1 MTASERTG
9 ASFKKSPAESAGQ
22 SLTRVELTW
31 IEKQVEFWIRFGR
44 DVEDTI
50 MDRRRRVL
58 GFAPG
63 SVFAFVRWAANG
75 YGTVVSRI
83 DILRVVGS
91 GEPYSTVPFVEPG
104 GEILLRISG
113 WPKVECVLR
122 AIDAVEAIGIDPAD
136 AAPDHWRHVH
146 NRLTVGDIPHLYTR
160 SQHKAWLM
168 RQRIA
173 P

>member
-1 MTASERTG
+1 MNANERTG

-31 IEKQVEFWIRFGR
+31 IEKQVEFWIRFGK
-44 DVEDTI
+44 DAEDTI
-50 MDRRRRVL
+50 IDRRRRVL

-63 SVFAFVRWAANG
+63 SIFAFVRWAANG

-83 DILRVVGS
+83 DILRAVPP
-91 GEPYSTVPFVEPG
+91 GESYSTVPFVDPG

-113 WPKVECVLR
+113 WPKVERVLQ
-122 AIDAVEAIGIDPAD
+122 AIDAVEVLGIDPAD
-136 AAPDHWRHVH
+136 AAPDHWRHIH
-146 NRLTVGDIPHLYTR
+146 NRLTVGETPHLYTC